1 MNVNATNGLQPP
13 GAGGASE
20 PAGPSALGK
29 EDFLRLLVT
38 QLGNQDPMNPAN
50 STQFVAQLAQFASL
64 EQLMGVNQGLD
75 LIGMAQTASTSAQM
89 VGFIGKHIAYRGDQL
104 HVRDGKAG
112 DVVVD
117 LESKADDVKV
127 TVRDAQG
134 RVVRT
139 LDVGGLGEGTQHIAF
154 DGLDDEGNPLPDGS
168 YSVEVAASD
177 DNGDPVSVSLR
188 SEGVVTG
195 VVFDKGYPELVLDDG
210 SKVAIGQVLSVDEP
224 AGGPAQGEEAD
235 DGQGE

>member
-1 MNVNATNGLQPP
+1 MNVDATNGLRPP
-13 GAGGASE
+13 GAGDAPE
-20 PAGPSALGK
+20 PSGPSALGK

-104 HVRDGKAG
+104 HVRDGQAG
-112 DVVVD
+112 DIVVD
-117 LESKADDVKV
+117 LASQADDVKV

-139 LDVGGLGEGTQHIAF
+139 LDVGGLEKGTQHIAF
-154 DGLDDEGNPLPDGS
+154 DALDDAGNPLPDGS
-168 YSVEVAASD
+168 YTVEVAASD
-177 DNGDPVSVSLR
+177 DEGNPIGVSLR

-195 VVFDKGYPELVLDDG
+195 VVFDEGYPELVLDDG
-210 SKVAIGQVLSVDEP
+210 SKVALGQVLSVDEP
-224 AGGPAQGEEAD
+224 AGEAAHSETTD
-235 DGQGE
+235 DGRDE